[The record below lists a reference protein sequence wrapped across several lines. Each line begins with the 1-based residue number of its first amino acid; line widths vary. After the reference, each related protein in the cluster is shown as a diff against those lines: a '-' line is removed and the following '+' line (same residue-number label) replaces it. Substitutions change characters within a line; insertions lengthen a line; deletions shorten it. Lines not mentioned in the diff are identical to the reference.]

1 VLLKIYLSKIHS
13 NTVTAT
19 TNDNGIRI
27 FSSTNVCKLIEK
39 RKEIGNIANRI
50 GCKTIVFCR
59 LFFKFILIQ
68 NIDF

>member
-1 VLLKIYLSKIHS
+1 MA
-13 NTVTAT
+13 AT

-50 GCKTIVFCR
+50 GCKTIVFCSYS
-59 LFFKFILIQ
+59 IVICAY
-68 NIDF
+68 